1 MHQGL
6 AARPEGR
13 EPSAMIGSPFLKW
26 RTELFAAIVCS
37 PSSERW
43 TKMGTL
49 RSKSIQAFSSSS
61 SSVCVFAFIGG
72 SLETFNG
79 GSLETFNGGDGDEAA
94 ALWLEPKNGRL
105 AFWCCSNGGGAA
117 FGRTKLDKFGLVGGG

>member
-1 MHQGL
+1 MNQGV

-26 RTELFAAIVCS
+26 RTELFATIVCR
-37 PSSERW
+37 PSSQRW

-79 GSLETFNGGDGDEAA
+79 GDGDEAA

-105 AFWCCSNGGGAA
+105 AFSWGGAA
-117 FGRTKLDKFGLVGGG
+117 FGPRYQIR